1 MGRPKKADKDKS
13 PATRVAEIRKET
25 RRKKKLAEL
34 FSREWYVLR
43 SILGYWWAMFIFLL
57 GGREAGK
64 SYAVTDFFCK
74 QFVKKGRPFTW
85 LRLSETSAKKLL
97 SNNAEK
103 LIDPDI
109 RRKYN
114 LDLITNGNNVYAV
127 TKRSNPDKK
136 GNTKIIEKKLMARVF
151 SIATFYNDKG
161 SGLFDK
167 EFLDDPNQY
176 YNICLD
182 EMNREKSE
190 KNSFDIVYSFTNQ
203 LENLVRST
211 KKRIRVIC
219 IGNTLE
225 EASDLLC
232 AFNFIPEEFGRY
244 KLVKHKK
251 ELKAYLDELGQ
262 AHTDEELARV
272 NSKYYKID
280 FGKRAV
286 VEYMQPTEAYLE
298 RRKGTI
304 ADILMPTASTFTNK
318 IETDNT
324 LVFKGRLHK
333 PNYVIK
339 FTKDVND
346 WFTVYDSNKIR
357 KYNKEQV
364 RAIAMR
370 PYLDEIYDVKS
381 MTNVIQIFDYRS
393 YQFKDLITFKQ
404 FQKQMNLLKP
414 RGN

>member
-1 MGRPKKADKDKS
+1 MAKQKSAKELKKEHLAL
-13 PATRVAEIRKET
+13 
-25 RRKKKLAEL
+25 KKKQAHDALMETL
-34 FSREWYVLR
+34 KQREWYCLR
-43 SILGYWWAMFIFLL
+43 SILGYKWAMFYFLL

-64 SYAVTDFFCK
+64 SYAVTQFFVL
-74 QFVKKGRPFTW
+74 QFLKYGRPFYW

-109 RRKYN
+109 RRLYN
-114 LDLITNGNNVYAV
+114 LDLVTNGNNVYCV
-127 TKRSNPDKK
+127 TERTKPNKK
-136 GNTKIIEKKLMARVF
+136 GETKIKSKVLMARVF

-167 EFLDDPNQY
+167 DFLLDPNMY

-203 LENLVRST
+203 IENLVRST
-211 KKRIRVIC
+211 KQRLRIIC

-244 KLVKHKK
+244 KLK
-251 ELKAYLDELGQ
+251 
-262 AHTDEELARV
+262 
-272 NSKYYKID
+272 S
-280 FGKRAV
+280 KRAV
-286 VEYMQPTEAYLE
+286 VEYIPPTEAYLE
-298 RRKGTI
+298 RRKGTV

-318 IETDNT
+318 IDTDNT
-324 LVFKGRLHK
+324 LVYKGRLHT
-333 PNYVIK
+333 PLNVIK
-339 FTKDVND
+339 FSKDTSQ
-346 WFTVYDSNKIR
+346 WFTLWDNGVITKW
-357 KYNKEQV
+357 NKENKP
-364 RAIAMR
+364 ALAMK
-370 PYLDEIYDVKS
+370 PYLDEIFNAKIRD
-381 MTNVIQIFDYRS
+381 QIIINFDSRAYK
-393 YQFKDLITFKQ
+393 YKDLITFKT
-404 FQKQMNLLKP
+404 FQKYISILKP

>member
-1 MGRPKKADKDKS
+1 MGRPKLPDDKKS
-13 PATRVAEIRKET
+13 LATKMAEIRKET
-25 RRKKKLAEL
+25 RRQKKMEEL
-34 FSREWYVLR
+34 KSREWYVLR
-43 SILGYWWAMFIFLL
+43 SILGFVWAIFIFLL

-64 SYAVTDFFCK
+64 SYAVTDTYVN
-74 QFVKKGRPFTW
+74 QWKKYKRPFIW

-103 LIDPDI
+103 LVDPDL

-114 LDLITNGNNVYAV
+114 LDLVTNGSNVYEV
-127 TKRSNPDKK
+127 TKRSKPDKNGK
-136 GNTKIIEKKLMARVF
+136 TRILEKKCMARVF
-151 SIATFYNDKG
+151 SLATFYNDKG

-167 EFLDDPNQY
+167 EFLDDPNMF

-182 EMNREKSE
+182 EMNREQSE
-190 KNSFDIVYSFTNQ
+190 RNSFDIVYSFANQ

-225 EASDLLC
+225 EASDILC

-244 KLVKHKK
+244 KLVKNKKKLMAYLK
-251 ELKAYLDELGQ
+251 ELNA
-262 AHTDEELARV
+262 AHTDIEQAKV
-272 NSKYYKID
+272 NAKYKNVD

-286 VEYMQPTEAYLE
+286 IEYMEPTEAYLT
-298 RRKGTI
+298 RRKGTV

-318 IETDNT
+318 IDTDNT

-333 PNYVIK
+333 PQYVIK
-339 FTKDVND
+339 FTKDQND
-346 WFTVYDSNKIR
+346 WFTVYDTNKIR

-364 RAIAMR
+364 RAVAMR

-381 MTNVIQIFDYRS
+381 MSNVIQIFDYRS

-404 FQKQMNLLKP
+404 FQKNMNLVKP